1 MRYLVAIPVY
11 NESKT
16 LLTVLRQVRQYA
28 NHILVVDD
36 GSTDE
41 TPQLL
46 ATQPGIRVIRHIDNR
61 GYGQSLIS
69 AFRFAVA
76 HNYDWLITMDCDEQH
91 EPAWIPLFLAEAS
104 RGDADIISGSRYLQT
119 LPGNSRPPADR
130 RAINQKITDML
141 NETLGLGITDAFC
154 GFKAYRV
161 EALRRLRITIPGYA
175 MPIQFWVQVARQ
187 SLRVKEIPVR
197 LIYNDPNRYF
207 GGSLDDPDARL
218 LYYYDVFV
226 HALTEEVDWPSP
238 AVVGCMGS
246 GSRSEGFQDADE
258 QVVRPF
264 E

>member
-28 NHILVVDD
+28 NRIVVVDD
-36 GSTDE
+36 GSTDD

-46 ATQPGIRVIRHIDNR
+46 DAEPGISVIRHIDNR
-61 GYGQSLIS
+61 GYGQSLID
-69 AFRFAVA
+69 AFRFAAV

-104 RGDADIISGSRYLQT
+104 RDDTDIISGSRYLQA
-119 LPGNSRPPADR
+119 LPGNSKPPADR
-130 RAINQKITDML
+130 RAINQKMTDML
-141 NETLGLGITDAFC
+141 NEILGIGISDAFC
-154 GFKAYRV
+154 GFKAHRV
-161 EALRRLRITIPGYA
+161 AALRRLRITVPGYG

-187 SLRVKEIPVR
+187 GLRVREIPVR

-218 LYYYDVFV
+218 LYYYDVLV
-226 HALTEEVDWPSP
+226 HALAEQIDWP
-238 AVVGCMGS
+238 ARDEVGCMSTGD
-246 GSRSEGFQDADE
+246 EAAGFQHADE
-258 QVVRPF
+258 QAVHPF